1 MRKKIVVIVGLII
14 GLSIIV
20 LSTIQPT
27 SDINEDT
34 IIVNNRNLEVFYF
47 NNLDSENPY
56 NQDFSTL
63 SDKQINQ
70 LKKEFIKREVLA
82 REAKKLG
89 LDKIDSIISARLAQL
104 GQQALV
110 GEIIDIDNV
119 EISEV
124 NNFFDTNKSQ
134 YIEPETISFS
144 HIFFNTEESAK
155 SYLIRLSVEPDSEKL
170 KDLINTGGIVFPY
183 QKNYSK
189 KPFSFVVGHFGE
201 IGATN
206 LFSLQKDI
214 KNWQGPIR
222 SSLGYHLVNVFNRTP
237 MKQMAL
243 EDILSEVKRDYY
255 DQLRKKDSK
264 NIISNKIL
272 EYEIIDETKVN

>member
-56 NQDFSTL
+56 NQDFSAL

-144 HIFFNTEESAK
+144 HIFFDTEESAK

-237 MKQMAL
+237 MKQMVL
-243 EDILSEVKRDYY
+243 EDILSAVKRDYY

>member
-14 GLSIIV
+14 GLSIIA
-20 LSTIQPT
+20 LNTIQST
-27 SDINEDT
+27 SDINEDV
-34 IIVNNRNLEVFYF
+34 IIVNNKNLEVFYF
-47 NNLDSENPY
+47 NNLDPENPY
-56 NQDFSTL
+56 NQDFSIL

-70 LKKEFIKREVLA
+70 LKKEFIQREVLV
-82 REAKKLG
+82 REAKRLG

-110 GEIIDIDNV
+110 GEIIEFEDIELS
-119 EISEV
+119 EI
-124 NNFFDTNKSQ
+124 NDFFETNKSQ

-144 HIFFNTEESAK
+144 HIFFDTEESAK
-155 SYLIRLSVEPDSEKL
+155 SYLLKLQKESDVEKM
-170 KDLINTGGIVFPY
+170 KRLINIGGIVFPY

-237 MKQMAL
+237 MKQMVL
-243 EDILSEVKRDYY
+243 EDILSAVKRDYY

>member
-14 GLSIIV
+14 GLSIIA
-20 LSTIQPT
+20 LSTIQST
-27 SDINEDT
+27 SDINEDV
-34 IIVNNRNLEVFYF
+34 IIVNNKNLEVFYF
-47 NNLDSENPY
+47 NNLDPENPY
-56 NQDFSTL
+56 NQDFSIL

-70 LKKEFIKREVLA
+70 LKKEFIQREVLV
-82 REAKKLG
+82 REAKRLG

-110 GEIIDIDNV
+110 GEIIEFEDIELS
-119 EISEV
+119 EI
-124 NNFFDTNKSQ
+124 NDFFETNKSQ

-144 HIFFNTEESAK
+144 HIFFDTEEGAK
-155 SYLIRLSVEPDSEKL
+155 SYLLKLQKESDVEKL
-170 KDLINTGGIVFPY
+170 KRLINIGGIVFPY

-189 KPFSFVVGHFGE
+189 KPFPFVVGHFGE

-243 EDILSEVKRDYY
+243 KDILSAVKRDYY

>member
-1 MRKKIVVIVGLII
+1 VRKKIVVIVGLII
-14 GLSIIV
+14 GLSIIA
-20 LSTIQPT
+20 LSTIQST
-27 SDINEDT
+27 SDINEDV
-34 IIVNNRNLEVFYF
+34 IIVNNKNLEVFYF
-47 NNLDSENPY
+47 NNLDPENPY
-56 NQDFSTL
+56 NQDFSIL

-70 LKKEFIKREVLA
+70 LKKEFIQREVLV
-82 REAKKLG
+82 REAKRLG

-110 GEIIDIDNV
+110 GEIIEFEDIELS
-119 EISEV
+119 EI
-124 NNFFDTNKSQ
+124 NDFFETNKSQ

-144 HIFFNTEESAK
+144 HIFFDTEEGAK
-155 SYLIRLSVEPDSEKL
+155 SYLLKLQKESDVEKL
-170 KDLINTGGIVFPY
+170 KRLINIGGIVFPY

-189 KPFSFVVGHFGE
+189 KPFPFVVGHFGE

-222 SSLGYHLVNVFNRTP
+222 SSLGYHLVNVFNRAP

-243 EDILSEVKRDYY
+243 EDILSAVKRDYY

>member
-14 GLSIIV
+14 GLSIIA
-20 LSTIQPT
+20 LSTIQST
-27 SDINEDT
+27 SDINEDV
-34 IIVNNRNLEVFYF
+34 IIVNNKNLEVFYF
-47 NNLDSENPY
+47 NNLDPENPY
-56 NQDFSTL
+56 NQDFSIL

-70 LKKEFIKREVLA
+70 LKKEFIQREVLV
-82 REAKKLG
+82 REAKRLG

-110 GEIIDIDNV
+110 GEIIEFEDIELS
-119 EISEV
+119 EI
-124 NNFFDTNKSQ
+124 NDFFETNKSQ

-144 HIFFNTEESAK
+144 HIFFDTEESAK
-155 SYLIRLSVEPDSEKL
+155 SYLLKLQKESDVEKL
-170 KDLINTGGIVFPY
+170 KRLINIGGIVFPY

-189 KPFSFVVGHFGE
+189 KPFPFVVGHFGE

-243 EDILSEVKRDYY
+243 KDILSAVKRDYY

>member
-144 HIFFNTEESAK
+144 HIFFDTEESAK
-155 SYLIRLSVEPDSEKL
+155 SYLIKLSVEPDSEKL

-222 SSLGYHLVNVFNRTP
+222 SSLGYHLVNVFNRAP

-243 EDILSEVKRDYY
+243 EDILSTVKRDYY

>member
-144 HIFFNTEESAK
+144 HIFFDTEESAK

-222 SSLGYHLVNVFNRTP
+222 SSLGYHLVNVFSRTP

-243 EDILSEVKRDYY
+243 ENILSEVKRDYY
-255 DQLRKKDSK
+255 DQLRKKDTK

>member
-110 GEIIDIDNV
+110 GEIIDIDSI

-124 NNFFDTNKSQ
+124 NKFFDTNKLQ

-144 HIFFNTEESAK
+144 HIFF
-155 SYLIRLSVEPDSEKL
+155 
-170 KDLINTGGIVFPY
+170 
-183 QKNYSK
+183 
-189 KPFSFVVGHFGE
+189 
-201 IGATN
+201 
-206 LFSLQKDI
+206 
-214 KNWQGPIR
+214 
-222 SSLGYHLVNVFNRTP
+222 
-237 MKQMAL
+237 
-243 EDILSEVKRDYY
+243 
-255 DQLRKKDSK
+255 
-264 NIISNKIL
+264 
-272 EYEIIDETKVN
+272 

>member
-144 HIFFNTEESAK
+144 HIFFDTEESAK
-155 SYLIRLSVEPDSEKL
+155 SYLIKLIVEPDSEKL

-189 KPFSFVVGHFGE
+189 KPFPFVVGHFGE

-243 EDILSEVKRDYY
+243 EDILSAVKRDYY

>member
-1 MRKKIVVIVGLII
+1 VRKKIVVIVGLII
-14 GLSIIV
+14 GLSIIA
-20 LSTIQPT
+20 LSTIQST
-27 SDINEDT
+27 SDINEDV
-34 IIVNNRNLEVFYF
+34 IIVNNKNLEVFYF
-47 NNLDSENPY
+47 NNLDPENPY
-56 NQDFSTL
+56 NQDFSIL

-70 LKKEFIKREVLA
+70 LKKEFIQREVLV
-82 REAKKLG
+82 REAKRLG

-110 GEIIDIDNV
+110 GEIIEFEDIELS
-119 EISEV
+119 EI
-124 NNFFDTNKSQ
+124 NDFFETNKSQ

-144 HIFFNTEESAK
+144 HIFFDTEESAK
-155 SYLIRLSVEPDSEKL
+155 SYLLKLQKESDVEKL
-170 KDLINTGGIVFPY
+170 KRLINIGGIVFPY

-189 KPFSFVVGHFGE
+189 KPFPFVVGHFGE

-237 MKQMAL
+237 MKQMVL
-243 EDILSEVKRDYY
+243 EDILSAVKRDYY

>member
-14 GLSIIV
+14 GLSIIA
-20 LSTIQPT
+20 LSTIQST
-27 SDINEDT
+27 SDINEDV
-34 IIVNNRNLEVFYF
+34 IIVNNKNLEVFYF
-47 NNLDSENPY
+47 NNLDPENPY
-56 NQDFSTL
+56 NQDFSIL

-70 LKKEFIKREVLA
+70 LKKEFIQREVLV
-82 REAKKLG
+82 REAKRLG

-110 GEIIDIDNV
+110 GEIIEFEDIELS
-119 EISEV
+119 EI
-124 NNFFDTNKSQ
+124 NDFFETNKSQ

-144 HIFFNTEESAK
+144 HIFFDTEESAK
-155 SYLIRLSVEPDSEKL
+155 SYLLKLQKESDVEKL
-170 KDLINTGGIVFPY
+170 KRLINIGGIVFPY

-243 EDILSEVKRDYY
+243 EDILSTVKRDYY

>member
-14 GLSIIV
+14 GLSIIA
-20 LSTIQPT
+20 LSTIQST
-27 SDINEDT
+27 SDINEDV
-34 IIVNNRNLEVFYF
+34 IIVNNKNLEVFYF
-47 NNLDSENPY
+47 NNLDPENPY
-56 NQDFSTL
+56 NQDFSIL

-70 LKKEFIKREVLA
+70 LKKEFIKRKVLA
-82 REAKKLG
+82 REAKRLG

-110 GEIIDIDNV
+110 GEIIEFEDIELS
-119 EISEV
+119 EI
-124 NNFFDTNKSQ
+124 NDFFETNKSQ

-144 HIFFNTEESAK
+144 HIFFDTEEGAK
-155 SYLIRLSVEPDSEKL
+155 SYLLKLQKESDVEKL
-170 KDLINTGGIVFPY
+170 KRLINIGGIVFPY

-189 KPFSFVVGHFGE
+189 KPFPFVVGHFGE

-243 EDILSEVKRDYY
+243 EDILSTVKRDYY

>member
-1 MRKKIVVIVGLII
+1 MRKKIVVIIGLII
-14 GLSIIV
+14 GLSILA
-20 LSTIQPT
+20 LSTIQPI
-27 SDINEDT
+27 SEINEDV
-34 IIVNNRNLEVFYF
+34 IIVNNENLEIFYF
-47 NNLDSENPY
+47 NNLDPENPY
-56 NQDFSTL
+56 NQDFSIL

-70 LKKEFIKREVLA
+70 LKKDFIQREVLV
-82 REAKKLG
+82 REAKRLG

-110 GEIIDIDNV
+110 GESINIDSIRLS
-119 EISEV
+119 EI
-124 NNFFDTNKSQ
+124 NDFFEINKSQ

-144 HIFFNTEESAK
+144 HIFFDTEERAK
-155 SYLIRLSVEPDSEKL
+155 SYLLKLEKVADIKKL
-170 KDLINTGGIVFPY
+170 KNLINTGGIVFPY